1 MGGSDE
7 SIPKYHVCPPSN
19 ATHPRDRWETVFA
32 YSFINKFTDLRKK
45 VEDFNSAMECA
56 HCDCMNALNTMV

>member
-45 VEDFNSAMECA
+45 VEDFNSAMEYA
-56 HCDCMNALNTMV
+56 